1 MIAEEWRR
9 LKKRRDVALP
19 FAGATVIVAVKVE
32 VENFLRLR
40 RKEMEERQTLLEE
53 KEGDD
58 EEEEKEVAHARTYR
72 R

>member
-19 FAGATVIVAVKVE
+19 FAGATVIVTVKVE
-32 VENFLRLR
+32 SFLRLR
-40 RKEMEERQTLLEE
+40 RKEMEELQTLLEE

-58 EEEEKEVAHARTYR
+58 EEEEEEEEVAHVRTYR